1 MAEKS
6 NEVMRCMLFYY
17 SHFQSFYN
25 SIRFFINDSQPEIS
39 SDVEKSKPFQDVSR
53 ELLPEIEEST
63 KPFQDVSRPLLP
75 EIEESTKPLPDVSG
89 PLLPKMEK
97 SKPFPKVSSPLL
109 PKME

>member
-39 SDVEKSKPFQDVSR
+39 SDVEESPAIQVVSSR
-53 ELLPEIEEST
+53 ALLPEMEES
-63 KPFQDVSRPLLP
+63 PAIQVVSSRALFP
-75 EIEESTKPLPDVSG
+75 EMEESPASLYVSGSPLPPV
-89 PLLPKMEK
+89 PQ
-97 SKPFPKVSSPLL
+97 
-109 PKME
+109 